1 MYLRALRGVAI
12 IISCNGEDKNAKKAI
27 RGTLRENGKLIVSVN
42 NYDLIKMIEMRIND
56 GEPADY
62 LYDILDELLIDL
74 EK

>member
-1 MYLRALRGVAI
+1 M
-12 IISCNGEDKNAKKAI
+12 
-27 RGTLRENGKLIVSVN
+27 RENGKLIVSVN